1 MVANSTHAAYKTQ
14 EIQGASPEKCVL
26 FLYDAAIQGCARNQQ
41 EKTRRALT
49 TLMDALDFETG
60 GELAVGLFR
69 LYEYCLKMV
78 HRSQYDSPMQI
89 LKGLRETWHHV
100 MRNQTMEQ

>member
-1 MVANSTHAAYKTQ
+1 MMANSTHTAYTAQ

-26 FLYDAAIQGCARNQQ
+26 FLYDAAIQGCAQNQQ
-41 EKTRRALT
+41 DRTRRALT

-60 GELAVGLFR
+60 GDLAQGLFR

-78 HRSQYDSPMQI
+78 HRSQYDGPMQI
-89 LKGLRETWHHV
+89 LKGLRETWH
-100 MRNQTMEQ
+100 MAMDQQSTRQ